1 MAPSRWRILE
11 GKVVAITGGTTG
23 IGRAIALEYLR
34 QGCNV
39 AMNPLGLERDEKHK
53 LSLVAEAAALKA
65 EKVEGE
71 TTSKAGDLLEVVG
84 DVTKA
89 RQAQYWLRR
98 RWRDG
103 ESWIYSWL
111 MLKFRAGR
119 FLTLFRVHLRKDMAN
134 RTVDW
139 TTSFIDRTCPRR
151 WRIADALPPTKAGVL
166 SLMQSM
172 AISLG
177 KDNLRCNTILP
188 ETTKTQLSEDDM
200 KNDVK
205 RKYLEARIPMGR
217 VADTSD
223 IAGPA
228 VFLAS
233 EHLSPYCNG
242 PQLLSDGG
250 MFVNLQ

>member
-1 MAPSRWRILE
+1 MEIPESSPTSERLGTLISSSTTSIFSQIMAPSRWRILE

-139 TTSFIDRTCPRR
+139 TTSFIDRTV
-151 WRIADALPPTKAGVL
+151 RIHL
-166 SLMQSM
+166 
-172 AISLG
+172 
-177 KDNLRCNTILP
+177 N